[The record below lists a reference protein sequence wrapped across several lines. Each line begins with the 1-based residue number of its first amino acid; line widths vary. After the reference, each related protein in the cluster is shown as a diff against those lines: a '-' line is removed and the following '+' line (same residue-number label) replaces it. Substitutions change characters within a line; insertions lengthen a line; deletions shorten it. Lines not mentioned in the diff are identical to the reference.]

1 VKPAKAVLRAIGIAT
16 QVALVSFASNAG
28 AYEVDTHRDMT
39 GAAVLKSRL
48 ADLQLLQ
55 QLGLKSVPIDDLR
68 QSFVPSDASSPLS
81 IIGIIRFGA
90 RWEDDLS
97 KLQALRHFYDPVYE
111 RALDVAPS
119 GTANSIKSPD
129 WALEDIA
136 TYNGP
141 VAAQIF
147 SLRDARNY
155 LYEALTYRNPASVAD
170 SQNERR
176 RKFGLT
182 FQTLG
187 HVMHH
192 LQDMA
197 QPQHVRNEPHCDDE
211 VSCRPL
217 ADLLDHKEFYAPSLY
232 EKYTNEDGPALRVRA
247 NLPFFA
253 QGSDP
258 TYPGPLAADGA
269 MSPRRFWRTSPPGAN
284 IAAGR
289 GIAEYTNRNFYSAA
303 TIGTYP
309 SPPAKGLV
317 AYAEQATRADF
328 AELLPGSGVSGTM
341 RFWSTDVYDAIT
353 GETQVNQRALSEGI
367 MDSDI
372 ARYYSTTTDASVLFA
387 LNRFTFEAAHKFLIP
402 RAVAYSAGLINY
414 FFRGYL
420 EITPPDEGVY
430 AIVDHST
437 QESGFG
443 KLKLKLRNITPG
455 ANDATG
461 QAQVERVAENG
472 SATLVAVVKFHRNNC
487 YAFNLSGEYGSPGIA
502 WDACRSPAEEIVV
515 STPRPV
521 PRGVNDAATLVQFT
535 FPEEIPPDAT
545 DIFLQV
551 VYRGPLGNEADAVAV
566 ATKDIAEPL
575 YLTHYSVSDQ
585 SMYAQFPIVEPGPY
599 TFEQWCLQGY
609 STYDE
614 CRNGMAVRLRFR
626 FGASPGYTAN
636 PLFSEGE
643 WHPLASAPPFDS
655 TATLSA
661 PVGTYARVALLADGA
676 PRDGI
681 FLWEWVNPQ
690 YSSLFQWNRVTL
702 TGNRNQLDPD
712 TNTLT
717 PSTTYVAGRGI
728 YVPSASGTLL
738 NGGNAPSIPP
748 LQPVVSQIVF

>member
-1 VKPAKAVLRAIGIAT
+1 MKPAKAVLRAIGIAT

-232 EKYTNEDGPALRVRA
+232 EKYTNEDGPGLRVRA

-328 AELLPGSGVSGTM
+328 AELLPGSGSNKT
-341 RFWSTDVYDAIT
+341 I
-353 GETQVNQRALSEGI
+353 
-367 MDSDI
+367 
-372 ARYYSTTTDASVLFA
+372 
-387 LNRFTFEAAHKFLIP
+387 HFL
-402 RAVAYSAGLINY
+402 VG
-414 FFRGYL
+414 
-420 EITPPDEGVY
+420 
-430 AIVDHST
+430 
-437 QESGFG
+437 
-443 KLKLKLRNITPG
+443 RN
-455 ANDATG
+455 
-461 QAQVERVAENG
+461 
-472 SATLVAVVKFHRNNC
+472 
-487 YAFNLSGEYGSPGIA
+487 
-502 WDACRSPAEEIVV
+502 
-515 STPRPV
+515 
-521 PRGVNDAATLVQFT
+521 
-535 FPEEIPPDAT
+535 
-545 DIFLQV
+545 
-551 VYRGPLGNEADAVAV
+551 
-566 ATKDIAEPL
+566 
-575 YLTHYSVSDQ
+575 
-585 SMYAQFPIVEPGPY
+585 
-599 TFEQWCLQGY
+599 
-609 STYDE
+609 
-614 CRNGMAVRLRFR
+614 
-626 FGASPGYTAN
+626 
-636 PLFSEGE
+636 
-643 WHPLASAPPFDS
+643 HPLA
-655 TATLSA
+655 
-661 PVGTYARVALLADGA
+661 VY
-676 PRDGI
+676 
-681 FLWEWVNPQ
+681 
-690 YSSLFQWNRVTL
+690 
-702 TGNRNQLDPD
+702 RNCRKHQA
-712 TNTLT
+712 
-717 PSTTYVAGRGI
+717 Y
-728 YVPSASGTLL
+728 
-738 NGGNAPSIPP
+738 NAE
-748 LQPVVSQIVF
+748 